1 MKLDIQ
7 KGLPFVSVDIC
18 FRGTI
23 LYLEKVL
30 IDTGSA
36 TTILNANRVEV
47 IGVIP
52 EMNDI
57 VDAIRGVG
65 GVEYVYTKDFDFIQ
79 LENALINHF
88 QVEIGNMD
96 YGLDIDGI
104 LGFDFISAAGLIID
118 TKQMIVYTS

>member
-1 MKLDIQ
+1 MKLDIKQ
-7 KGLPFVSVDIC
+7 GLPFVSVDIC
-18 FRGTI
+18 FRRRE
-23 LYLEKVL
+23 LFLEKVL

-36 TTILNANRVEV
+36 TTILNANRVEA

-52 EMNDI
+52 EENDI

-65 GVEYVYTKDFDFIQ
+65 GVEYVYTKYFDSIK
-79 LENALINHF
+79 LEDALIHDF

-118 TKQMIVYTS
+118 ARQMIVYT